1 MTLLRNTP
9 ATHVL
14 APQYRLSTLPASE
27 TSNAFPA
34 AIQDC
39 LTSYLY
45 LVNTLEVS
53 PQNIIISGDSAG
65 GNAAISIL
73 RYLSEFGAGLGIPTP
88 FAALLWSPWVDPFV
102 SVTSDWEQTNINVKT
117 DYLTSIFTRWGSLA
131 YAGPTGRS
139 ALSNPYISHLNQ
151 AFKTRV
157 PLFVNAG
164 SAEVLYFDDKKW
176 AEEMKDTGNNVTWD
190 VEQDVP
196 HDILLLGKILG
207 FEEAATRQ
215 TKRAGEWISSL
226 MK

>member
-1 MTLLRNTP
+1 M
-9 ATHVL
+9 
-14 APQYRLSTLPASE
+14 
-27 TSNAFPA
+27 
-34 AIQDC
+34 
-39 LTSYLY
+39 
-45 LVNTLEVS
+45 
-53 PQNIIISGDSAG
+53 
-65 GNAAISIL
+65 
-73 RYLSEFGAGLGIPTP
+73 
-88 FAALLWSPWVDPFV
+88 
-102 SVTSDWEQTNINVKT
+102 NVKT
-117 DYLTSIFTRWGSLA
+117 DYLTSTFTRWGSLA
-131 YAGPTGRS
+131 YAGPIGRS

-151 AFKTRV
+151 AFKTQV

-176 AEEMKDTGNNVTWD
+176 AEEMKDAGNNVTWD